1 MNRKSPDFSL
11 ALALLLL
18 FTFGADY
25 ANAGVRRA
33 FVVGIDQY
41 DNFSADRQL
50 ANARSDATAVAQK
63 LTQVNFTEVTTSENP
78 SRYEFNTAWQSF
90 LDTIETGDTVAFF
103 FSGHGVA
110 IDGKNYLL
118 PRSMPDLQPG
128 RSELLKSES
137 LSLNNLMLD
146 IQKRNPAVT
155 LMILDACRNDPFSTS
170 SNLRDVSSSGGLAG
184 SNDPPSGTFIMYS
197 AAAGM
202 VALDSVPG
210 ADYPHSV
217 YTQHLLDLIPR
228 KDLNIATMAR
238 ELRQRVNDTTK
249 TMADGFLQSPAYYDG
264 LVGDFCLPGCGD
276 VDPASTQQ
284 RGLSETNAQPNTRND
299 SGDTSDTD
307 SPTLRQSTNT
317 QAVDEL
323 QVAAVDKQQI
333 TTSVNTDIELV
344 DVSKKDR
351 RAASTARKKGKS
363 FYWKDLEKSLSSYR
377 RATVLDPN
385 NEEGWV
391 QLGNLHDRKNEL
403 QRAMVAYQRALT
415 LAQTK
420 ASDEWMAISFGR
432 IASVYQTQGEFEKA
446 ETFYAQALE
455 REQDKERIAH
465 IYSRLGS
472 LYMVRGGYIEAEN
485 YYLQSLELFQ
495 ELKIKEDIAGQY
507 GRLGVVYRQYGDLDK
522 SEEYHLRALKI
533 QKKLKRKS
541 RVAGQY
547 AGLALLYRD
556 RGDAEKSEEHHRKA
570 IDMFEKLEDKASVA
584 GQLGYLGTL
593 YMNRGDLDQ
602 AEQLHLQSKEKFESL
617 GYKGDVAYQYG
628 NLSYVYKLREN
639 YDTSEQYLRSAIEL
653 YEELGRK
660 DGVAEAYG
668 HIGELK
674 RLRGDLDAARE
685 YWKLGR
691 ALYQELGL
699 QKKANKF
706 SAWLTEFK

>member
-1 MNRKSPDFSL
+1 MNRKSPAFSL
-11 ALALLLL
+11 ASTLLIVLI
-18 FTFGADY
+18 FVADY

-41 DNFSADRQL
+41 DNFSSDRQL
-50 ANARSDATAVAQK
+50 ENARSDASAIAQK
-63 LTQVNFTEVTTSENP
+63 LTEVAFTEVTTSENP
-78 SRYEFNTAWQSF
+78 SRFEFNTAWQSF
-90 LDTIETGDTVAFF
+90 LDTIEAGDTVTFF

-128 RSELLKSES
+128 RSELLISES

-155 LMILDACRNDPFSTS
+155 LMILDACRNDPFATG
-170 SNLRDVSSSGGLAG
+170 SNLRDVASSGGLAG

-228 KDLNIATMAR
+228 KDLNIAAMAR
-238 ELRQRVNDTTK
+238 ELRQRVNETTK
-249 TMADGFLQSPAYYDG
+249 TKADGFLQSPAYYDG

-276 VDPASTQQ
+276 VDQQAASDRSLTESSEQQ
-284 RGLSETNAQPNTRND
+284 QTRSNEGETESPN
-299 SGDTSDTD
+299 
-307 SPTLRQSTNT
+307 LRQSTNA
-317 QAVDEL
+317 QMVDDI
-323 QVAAVDKQQI
+323 QIAAVDQTNSQ
-333 TTSVNTDIELV
+333 VNADIELV
-344 DVSKKDR
+344 SVSKKDR
-351 RAASTARKKGKS
+351 RAASVARKKGKS
-363 FYWKDLEKSLSSYR
+363 LYWKDIEKSRSAYQ

-391 QLGNLHDRKNEL
+391 QLGNLQTRKEEL
-403 QRAMVAYQRALT
+403 EQALASYQRALT
-415 LAQTK
+415 LAQAK
-420 ASDEWMAISFGR
+420 ASSEWMAISYGR
-432 IASVYQTQGEFEKA
+432 IASVYQTLGEFEKA
-446 ETFYAQALE
+446 ETFYSQALE
-455 REQDKERIAH
+455 REQDKQRIAQV
-465 IYSRLGS
+465 YSRLGS

-485 YYLQSLELFQ
+485 YYLKSLELFQ

-547 AGLALLYRD
+547 ASLALLYRD
-556 RGDAEKSEEHHRKA
+556 RGDAEKSEEYHRMA
-570 IDMFEKLEDKASVA
+570 IGMFEKLEDRASVA
-584 GQLGYLGTL
+584 SQLGYLGIL
-593 YMNRGDLDQ
+593 YMDQGDLDQ
-602 AEQLHLQSKEKFESL
+602 AEQIHMQAKEIFESL

-628 NLSYVYKLREN
+628 SLSYVYKLRNDYE
-639 YDTSEQYLRSAIEL
+639 TSEQYLRSSIEL

-668 HIGELK
+668 HIGELY
-674 RLRGDLDAARE
+674 RLRGDLDAATE
-685 YWKLGR
+685 YWKNGR

-706 SAWLTEFK
+706 SAWLTEIQ